1 MALKKDIKG
10 KPKFLQMQQLQSV
23 REKLKPYHMKQI
35 PEMIRAITELNML
48 SSDLDLDIFLENNI
62 NGTLNNLQVLQRQF
76 WEIDLKL
83 QKLSNPIQP

>member
-1 MALKKDIKG
+1 
-10 KPKFLQMQQLQSV
+10 
-23 REKLKPYHMKQI
+23 MKQI